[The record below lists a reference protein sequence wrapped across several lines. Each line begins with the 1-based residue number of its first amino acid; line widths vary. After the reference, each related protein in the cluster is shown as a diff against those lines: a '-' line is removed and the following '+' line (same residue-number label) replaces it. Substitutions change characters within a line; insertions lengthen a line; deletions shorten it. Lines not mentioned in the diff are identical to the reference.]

1 MIIRSKNGK
10 NAKTR
15 FEEFLNDEIFSRL
28 RKIFGKNYYT

>member
-15 FEEFLNDEIFSRL
+15 FEEFLNEDIFSRL
-28 RKIFGKNYYT
+28 KKIFGRNF